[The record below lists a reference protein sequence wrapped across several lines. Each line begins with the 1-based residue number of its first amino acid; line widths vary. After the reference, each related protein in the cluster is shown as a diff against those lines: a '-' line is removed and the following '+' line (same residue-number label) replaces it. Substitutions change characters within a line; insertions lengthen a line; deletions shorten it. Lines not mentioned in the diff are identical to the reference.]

1 MNKKYDE
8 KVFFDEYVDKDAL
21 YRLSTSEITK
31 VITGSVAS
39 LLYFPS
45 LTLVLFSFVDICN
58 LNFVFNIVFFCF
70 SIFFLILYLNSVRKI
85 LKRDKQ
91 FSIFKDRSYLKRREA
106 VHSIFLLS
114 SIVILILINLTYIL
128 FDFQLFMM
136 LKLIYSILVYFPV
149 NACLFASTHE
159 EVLSGIAKVNLKKLN
174 KEKELKNKIKDE
186 VDIIGIRVTF
196 DDDDKNY

>member
-70 SIFFLILYLNSVRKI
+70 SIFFLILYLNSLRKI

-91 FSIFKDRSYLKRREA
+91 FSIFEDPNYLKRREV

-149 NACLFASTHE
+149 NACLFTSTHE
-159 EVLSGIAKVNLKKLN
+159 EVLRGIAKVNLMKLN
-174 KEKELKNKIKDE
+174 KEKEQKNKIKDE
-186 VDIIGIRVTF
+186 VDIIGIRDTF
-196 DDDDKNY
+196 DNNDRNC

>member
-70 SIFFLILYLNSVRKI
+70 SIFFLILYLNSLRKI

-91 FSIFKDRSYLKRREA
+91 FSIFKDTGYLKRREA
-106 VHSIFLLS
+106 VHSIFLLA

-159 EVLSGIAKVNLKKLN
+159 EVLSGIAKVNLMKLS

-186 VDIIGIRVTF
+186 VDIIGIRDTF
-196 DDDDKNY
+196 DNNDRNC

>member
-1 MNKKYDE
+1 MDKKYDE

-45 LTLVLFSFVDICN
+45 LALVLFSFVDICN

-70 SIFFLILYLNSVRKI
+70 SIFFLILYLNSLRKI

-91 FSIFKDRSYLKRREA
+91 FSIFKDPSFLKRREA

-149 NACLFASTHE
+149 NACLFVSTHE
-159 EVLSGIAKVNLKKLN
+159 EVLSGIAKVNLMKLN
-174 KEKELKNKIKDE
+174 KEKELKNKIKDA
-186 VDIIGIRVTF
+186 VDIIRIRDTF
-196 DDDDKNY
+196 DDDDRNC

>member
-8 KVFFDEYVDKDAL
+8 KVFFEEYVDKDAL

-31 VITGSVAS
+31 VISGSIAS

-45 LTLVLFSFVDICN
+45 LTLGLFSFVDICN
-58 LNFVFNIVFFCF
+58 LNFVFNIVFLCS
-70 SIFFLILYLNSVRKI
+70 SIFFLILYLNSLRKI

-91 FSIFKDRSYLKRREA
+91 FSIFKDPNYLKRREA
-106 VHSIFLLS
+106 VHLIFLLS
-114 SIVILILINLTYIL
+114 SVVILILINLTYIL

-136 LKLIYSILVYFPV
+136 VKLIYSILVYFPV

-159 EVLSGIAKVNLKKLN
+159 EVLRGIAKVNLMKLE
-174 KEKELKNKIKDE
+174 KEKEQKNKIQHE
-186 VDIIGIRVTF
+186 VDSIGNRRYF
-196 DDDDKNY
+196 R

>member
-70 SIFFLILYLNSVRKI
+70 SIFFLILYLNSLRKI

-91 FSIFKDRSYLKRREA
+91 FFIFKDSGYLKRREA
-106 VHSIFLLS
+106 VHSIFLLA

-149 NACLFASTHE
+149 NACLIASTHE
-159 EVLSGIAKVNLKKLN
+159 EVLSGIAKVNLMKLE
-174 KEKELKNKIKDE
+174 KEKEQKNKIKYE
-186 VDIIGIRVTF
+186 VESIGNRDTF
-196 DDDDKNY
+196 DNNDRNC

>member
-1 MNKKYDE
+1 MDKKYDE

-31 VITGSVAS
+31 VITGSVTS

-70 SIFFLILYLNSVRKI
+70 SIFFLILYLNSLRKI

-91 FSIFKDRSYLKRREA
+91 FSIFKDSNYLKRREA

-159 EVLSGIAKVNLKKLN
+159 EALRGIAKVNLMKLN

-186 VDIIGIRVTF
+186 VDIIGIRDTF
-196 DDDDKNY
+196 DNNDRNC

>member
-70 SIFFLILYLNSVRKI
+70 SIFFLILYLNSLRKI

-91 FSIFKDRSYLKRREA
+91 F
-106 VHSIFLLS
+106 S

-159 EVLSGIAKVNLKKLN
+159 EVLRGITKVNLMKLN

-186 VDIIGIRVTF
+186 VESIGNRDAF
-196 DDDDKNY
+196 DNNDKNC

>member
-70 SIFFLILYLNSVRKI
+70 SIFFSILYLNSLRKI

-91 FSIFKDRSYLKRREA
+91 FSIFKDPNYLKRREA

-114 SIVILILINLTYIL
+114 SVVILILINLTYIL

-136 LKLIYSILVYFPV
+136 IKLIYSILVYFPV
-149 NACLFASTHE
+149 NACLFMSTHE
-159 EVLSGIAKVNLKKLN
+159 EVLRGIAKVNLIKLE
-174 KEKELKNKIKDE
+174 KEKEQKNKIQHE
-186 VDIIGIRVTF
+186 VDSIGNRDTF
-196 DDDDKNY
+196 DNDYKNC

>member
-45 LTLVLFSFVDICN
+45 LTLVWFSFVDICN
-58 LNFVFNIVFFCF
+58 FYFVFNIVFFCF
-70 SIFFLILYLNSVRKI
+70 SIFFLILYLNSLRKI

-91 FSIFKDRSYLKRREA
+91 FSIFKDPNYLKRREA
-106 VHSIFLLS
+106 AHSIFLLS

-149 NACLFASTHE
+149 NACLFVSTHE
-159 EVLSGIAKVNLKKLN
+159 EVLRGIAKVNLMKLE
-174 KEKELKNKIKDE
+174 KEKEQKNKIKDE
-186 VDIIGIRVTF
+186 VDIIGIRDTF
-196 DDDDKNY
+196 DNNNRNC

>member
-8 KVFFDEYVDKDAL
+8 KIFFDEFVDKDAL

-136 LKLIYSILVYFPV
+136 FKLIYSILVYFPV

-159 EVLSGIAKVNLKKLN
+159 EVLSGIAKVNLMKLN
-174 KEKELKNKIKDE
+174 KEKELKNKVKDE
-186 VDIIGIRVTF
+186 VDIIGIRDTF
-196 DDDDKNY
+196 DNNDRNC

>member
-58 LNFVFNIVFFCF
+58 LNFVFYIVFFCF
-70 SIFFLILYLNSVRKI
+70 SIFFLIIYLNSLRKI

-91 FSIFKDRSYLKRREA
+91 FSIFKDSGYLKRREA

-159 EVLSGIAKVNLKKLN
+159 EVLSGIAKVNLMKLS

-186 VDIIGIRVTF
+186 VDIIGIRDTF

>member
-1 MNKKYDE
+1 MDKKYDE
-8 KVFFDEYVDKDAL
+8 KVFFDEYVDKGAL
-21 YRLSTSEITK
+21 YRLGTSEITK

-70 SIFFLILYLNSVRKI
+70 SIFFLILYLNSLRKI

-91 FSIFKDRSYLKRREA
+91 FSIFKDSGYLKRREA
-106 VHSIFLLS
+106 VHSIFLLA

-136 LKLIYSILVYFPV
+136 LKLIYSILVYFPA

-159 EVLSGIAKVNLKKLN
+159 EVLRGIAKVNLMKLN

-186 VDIIGIRVTF
+186 VESIGNRDAF
-196 DDDDKNY
+196 DNNDKNC

>member
-1 MNKKYDE
+1 MDKKYDE

-39 LLYFPS
+39 LLYFPN

-70 SIFFLILYLNSVRKI
+70 SIFFLILYLNSLKKI

-91 FSIFKDRSYLKRREA
+91 FSIFKDSGYLKRREA
-106 VHSIFLLS
+106 VHSIFLLA
-114 SIVILILINLTYIL
+114 SIVILILI
-128 FDFQLFMM
+128 QLFMM

-159 EVLSGIAKVNLKKLN
+159 EVLRGIAKVNLMKLN

-186 VDIIGIRVTF
+186 VDIIGIRDSF
-196 DDDDKNY
+196 DNNDKNC

>member
-1 MNKKYDE
+1 MMKKY
-8 KVFFDEYVDKDAL
+8 FFDEYVDKGAL

-31 VITGSVAS
+31 VISGSIAS

-45 LTLVLFSFVDICN
+45 LALVLFSFVDICN
-58 LNFVFNIVFFCF
+58 LNFVFNIVFFCN
-70 SIFFLILYLNSVRKI
+70 SIFFLILYLNSLRKI

-91 FSIFKDRSYLKRREA
+91 FSIFKDPCYLKRREA

-114 SIVILILINLTYIL
+114 SVVILILINLTYIL

-136 LKLIYSILVYFPV
+136 IKLIYSILVYFPV

-159 EVLSGIAKVNLKKLN
+159 EVLRGIAKVNLMKLE
-174 KEKELKNKIKDE
+174 KEKEQKNKIQHE
-186 VDIIGIRVTF
+186 VDSIGNRDTF
-196 DDDDKNY
+196 DNIDKNC